1 MLTGRF
7 GANFLLKRS
16 DPVGIAHIV
25 SKVVQFLSN
34 GSEIAGGQV
43 LYSIQRALFLGRKI
57 RVKKLLEEMPFPG
70 VLQNVIQ

>member
-16 DPVGIAHIV
+16 DPVGIAH
-25 SKVVQFLSN
+25 KAVQFLSN